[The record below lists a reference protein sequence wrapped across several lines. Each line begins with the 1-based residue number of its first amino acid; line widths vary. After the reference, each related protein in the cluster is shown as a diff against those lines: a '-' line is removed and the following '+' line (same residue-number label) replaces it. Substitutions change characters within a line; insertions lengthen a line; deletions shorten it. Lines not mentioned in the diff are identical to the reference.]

1 MISHSVKYQ
10 DGTSVSLDFNE
21 GKHQYTVDG
30 EYIPAVT
37 SILSTTIAKQK
48 FLMPW
53 AVKMGAEWFEENVRV
68 ASRDSTKENHYTFK
82 GNLTTD
88 EVIAGIKKAYR
99 QKSEGAIQLGKIV
112 HQWCE
117 DAILWK
123 LGKGEVPKMPED
135 EAASNAVNAF
145 RDWVKLNDVE
155 WIAAEQPLYNRKHKY
170 AGTVDAVAN
179 VNGEFSVIDFK
190 TSNKIYDEYH
200 LQVAAYGKCVEDI
213 YGKPVQKAYILRFD
227 KVTGDFDAVES
238 NDVDIDFITFCGLL
252 VGYNGLT
259 KLKMRG
265 SG

>member
-37 SILSTTIAKQK
+37 SVLSTTIAKQK

-53 AVKMGAEWFEENVRV
+53 AVKMGAEWF
-68 ASRDSTKENHYTFK
+68 RDNRKDYMK
-82 GNLTTD
+82 GNVTVD
-88 EVIAGIKKAYR
+88 DMVKGIKGAYR
-99 QKSEGAIQLGKIV
+99 QKSEGAIQLGKLV

-135 EAASNAVNAF
+135 EAAANAVNAF

-190 TSNKIYDEYH
+190 TSNKVYDEYY

-213 YGKPVQKAYILRFD
+213 YGKPIEKAYILRFD
-227 KVTGDFDAVES
+227 KATGDFDAVES